1 MLWKKNRTKQANCSV
16 SGPYQ
21 VRGAESWL
29 ASCCP
34 LQLCCCCNCCCLLG
48 ALLLSPSYTRR
59 QTDTGCTASWAS
71 WRSYWM
77 CPCSSWWTAHATFC
91 FCSPEWQCWW
101 DGKAYSYLYIKDLD
115 HWSQW
120 DCRLKIPV
128 IFFSWNM
135 QHFEFS
141 QNFQGWAIHVFALS
155 ISHNFLF
162 LNLIAW
168 N

>member
-1 MLWKKNRTKQANCSV
+1 MGERCCEKKNITKQANYSV

-71 WRSYWM
+71 WRSCWM

-101 DGKAYSYLYIKDLD
+101 DGKAYSYLYIKYLD

-128 IFFSWNM
+128 IFFPETCNM
-135 QHFEFS
+135 
-141 QNFQGWAIHVFALS
+141 
-155 ISHNFLF
+155 
-162 LNLIAW
+162 LNLVKISKAGQFMFLHLVFHTIFFFLT
-168 N
+168 